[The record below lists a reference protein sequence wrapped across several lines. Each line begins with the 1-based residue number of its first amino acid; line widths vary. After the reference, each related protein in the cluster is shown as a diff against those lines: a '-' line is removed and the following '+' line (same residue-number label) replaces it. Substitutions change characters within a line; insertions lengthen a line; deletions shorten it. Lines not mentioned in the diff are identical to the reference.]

1 MNTITVLGA
10 DGFIGSHL
18 VRRIE
23 ALGLDHRA
31 PRRDEDLRGRDLGS
45 SWTAPG
51 SPTSGNGLSRGPL
64 ASVYGPDLRSRL
76 FVASVLR
83 EVVATGELT
92 LRTAPE
98 SSRDYVSV
106 YDVVECPM

>member
-1 MNTITVLGA
+1 MSKAMGESLVL
-10 DGFIGSHL
+10 SCH
-18 VRRIE
+18 
-23 ALGLDHRA
+23 
-31 PRRDEDLRGRDLGS
+31 PRGRVV
-45 SWTAPG
+45 
-51 SPTSGNGLSRGPL
+51 RL
-64 ASVYGPDLRSRL
+64 ASVYGPDLRSQL